1 MKKDDL
7 RKSFQPIQQG
17 MLSDRE
23 LAFTCLTKQVRDAL
37 IFTMRSV
44 SDQGLDPFIGHLVI
58 IAIRIGTKVIVRAD
72 LLFPAS
78 LALGFTVWY
87 MSCFWWRYAKRV
99 PCLAIWTVIFCF
111 YF

>member
-1 MKKDDL
+1 MLPD
-7 RKSFQPIQQG
+7 RKFPF
-17 MLSDRE
+17 
-23 LAFTCLTKQVRDAL
+23 AFLTKQVGDAL
-37 IFTMRSV
+37 IFTMRPV
-44 SDQGLDPFIGHLVI
+44 SDQGVDPFIGHLVI

-87 MSCFWWRYAKRV
+87 MSCFWWRYGERV
-99 PCLAIWTVIFCF
+99 SCLAIWTVIFCF